1 MMTRKDF
8 ERAAIRIL
16 CEMIVADGYVVKE
29 ELGELAK
36 WAHEYKLWMPD
47 YKPKGKCNKPSRK
60 DDFNPI
66 IGRFNTNKIQ
76 EAYGITLAKAITDVN
91 EWNTTHKEDVDNLL
105 KQLEQLSVVDSEC
118 TPNEARIRQAL
129 FYVLKKGAVALSVKK
144 DYKFSKREII
154 YIENNIEDDY
164 IVGELEEL
172 HWMNPDSEIWQG
184 FEIFRDD
191 SKESVDTEECFHNYL
206 RDLYHGVN
214 EDIQNNFYHYQRELK
229 LMGFDFVYIP
239 HTIAKMDGFG
249 MGGELLLPAIQIVN
263 PQKLYGKSFDEV
275 LKVMRETRTHDFT
288 HTLLNERQDQIPNV
302 TPSLL
307 MKISDSNVITSKNT
321 GDEMRTERYTDFL
334 IIKIEN
340 GIVRNTIEEFLATHL
355 SMTKNYH
362 NIVEEHRV
370 IHFNALSFDR
380 TLLDYAANRVYGK
393 ECVKR
398 IVFDFVKSTAFFEFG
413 EGKTVL
419 PLQLSARGL
428 AFYLLIMYKAI
439 PQPLMNDMD
448 FDTMKDLSHKYPELY
463 RIHKE
468 CSKIY
473 ESIYSAR
480 KKEICLF
487 KKGVLQGAKNDVITA
502 FNELPYFPNKD
513 NYMPKLFRRDEKFD
527 IERGK
532 IDISVVFVRGDYRKL
547 IPLNVWWKDKIK
559 DIML

>member
-249 MGGELLLPAIQIVN
+249 VGGELLLPAIQIVN

-288 HTLLNERQDQIPNV
+288 HTLLSYELFNVLPNV
-302 TPSLL
+302 IKL
-307 MKISDSNVITSKNT
+307 NFNKN
-321 GDEMRTERYTDFL
+321 
-334 IIKIEN
+334 EN
-340 GIVRNTIEEFLATHL
+340 NNINE
-355 SMTKNYH
+355 TKQLQCYN
-362 NIVEEHRV
+362 
-370 IHFNALSFDR
+370 
-380 TLLDYAANRVYGK
+380 GK
-393 ECVKR
+393 E
-398 IVFDFVKSTAFFEFG
+398 
-413 EGKTVL
+413 
-419 PLQLSARGL
+419 
-428 AFYLLIMYKAI
+428 
-439 PQPLMNDMD
+439 
-448 FDTMKDLSHKYPELY
+448 
-463 RIHKE
+463 
-468 CSKIY
+468 
-473 ESIYSAR
+473 
-480 KKEICLF
+480 
-487 KKGVLQGAKNDVITA
+487 
-502 FNELPYFPNKD
+502 
-513 NYMPKLFRRDEKFD
+513 
-527 IERGK
+527 
-532 IDISVVFVRGDYRKL
+532 L
-547 IPLNVWWKDKIK
+547 IPLGLFRIKIVDLLGNLFSYFKHIPYLYDKLLIESQFFENAFEYLFEYDLNNIYQQSLLFLLK
-559 DIML
+559 KFLNYSENHPILSDFLFTKLNIMDTIISKLKATETSSNDTDTKKECFVYLSGNTTKKGYISFLISLAYKINTVIGGDPLRINDTLSREGSISFINRAAPFVAKEEITKFYGMEENELYEQVSNESD